1 MTVRN
6 RDNPSKKPPQNRG
19 DLPNDLSVDAIPELL
34 GADGASWIAMNDEIA
49 FIESAT
55 AAEIAAIPSEN
66 QIEGLLADG
75 VPCIRG
81 RFPRPAVDDYECGV
95 DQ

>member
-55 AAEIAAIPSEN
+55 AAQITAIPSEN
-66 QIEGLLADG
+66 QVETLLADG
-75 VPCIRG
+75 VSCVRG
-81 RFPRPAVDDYECGV
+81 RFPRSAVDDDESGV
-95 DQ
+95 D